1 MESDIIQRIT
11 RYCSESNLSNN
22 RLSGLIGIGQKTV
35 NNYMNGSR
43 KVSYEFIEALVRT
56 FEDINSDWLITGE
69 GFMLK
74 SDSSLTD
81 RTKESTAID
90 KEQDSSAIYE
100 RMIEKKDK
108 RIEELALMVGSL
120 QKEVEILKQ
129 DKKIVLESDDA
140 SNAVERLILTGT
152 DDR

>member
-1 MESDIIQRIT
+1 MEDKLRERILTVFKYKGVNPNSISKTQAEQRKLNRQISEGAAVTFDVIYIIISLFDDI
-11 RYCSESNLSNN
+11 S
-22 RLSGLIGIGQKTV
+22 
-35 NNYMNGSR
+35 
-43 KVSYEFIEALVRT
+43 IE
-56 FEDINSDWLITGE
+56 WLITGE
-69 GFMLK
+69 GDMLK
-74 SDSSLTD
+74 SDASLTD